1 MFSKKK
7 ILKNIADDKKHAK
20 ITHWTKNFPFAATLE
35 KNILY
40 APTPACFYL

>member
-7 ILKNIADDKKHAK
+7 ILKKIVDDKKHAK
-20 ITHWTKNFPFAATLE
+20 ITHETKNFLFVATLE